1 MDKDNFQEY
10 EDPIIYDK
18 ENDDYT
24 DEIPLLLKWAS
35 KSVGPIIDLACGTG
49 RTTIPLAE
57 KGYKMIGVDIHKGML
72 AAARRKT
79 EKLHLP
85 INWVEQDC
93 TSLDLN
99 VKSEFIYMVGNS
111 FQHFLTN
118 KDQDRLLSSVNKH
131 LTQNGIFIF
140 GTRFPSNEELLQSS
154 TEEFWKSYQ
163 DNQKKVDVY
172 TISNYDPLNQI
183 QHYITIRK
191 YISDTGEVMD
201 IKRTNIKL
209 RYVFPKEMERLLK
222 ENGFEIIDVY
232 KNWNEEPITNDSYQ
246 MVYVCRKK

>member
-1 MDKDNFQEY
+1 
-10 EDPIIYDK
+10 
-18 ENDDYT
+18 
-24 DEIPLLLKWAS
+24 
-35 KSVGPIIDLACGTG
+35 
-49 RTTIPLAE
+49 
-57 KGYKMIGVDIHKGML
+57 
-72 AAARRKT
+72 
-79 EKLHLP
+79 
-85 INWVEQDC
+85 
-93 TSLDLN
+93 
-99 VKSEFIYMVGNS
+99 MVGNS

-118 KDQDRLLSSVNKH
+118 EDQDRLLTSVNKH
-131 LTQNGIFIF
+131 LIQNGIFIF
-140 GTRFPSNEELLQSS
+140 GIRFPSNEELLQPS